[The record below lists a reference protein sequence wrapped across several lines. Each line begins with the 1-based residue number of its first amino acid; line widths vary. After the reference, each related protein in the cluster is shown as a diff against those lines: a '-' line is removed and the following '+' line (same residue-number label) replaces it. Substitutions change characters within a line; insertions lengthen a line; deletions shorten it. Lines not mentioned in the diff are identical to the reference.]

1 MLADGNRFTQT
12 HAAIFSHAFFWRVSS
27 ALTAFW
33 SSCSNITSGFS
44 LFIPVMFLFPSSRKK
59 VALFHWLSLIQ
70 MLTVS
75 VIVSFFV
82 LRTRHEVNFVENKV
96 HLDSI
101 ARSRDKK
108 TKPLLQKRANEAA
121 IEKSL
126 SPLEGNI
133 KWSTTNKCWSVYL
146 GMKGGSWG
154 GGGFCPRKGG
164 VLGDQALF
172 PSMRQFFMDR
182 REFKSA
188 FMLLHT
194 PSRVNVYPFYDFL
207 NCRFC

>member
-1 MLADGNRFTQT
+1 MLADRNRFTQT

-146 GMKGGSWG
+146 GMKGGVGVVVVEVFALGRVGCWVTRPFSPAWGNSSWTG
-154 GGGFCPRKGG
+154 GSSNRLSCCSTLHPESTSI
-164 VLGDQALF
+164 
-172 PSMRQFFMDR
+172 PFMT
-182 REFKSA
+182 F
-188 FMLLHT
+188 
-194 PSRVNVYPFYDFL
+194 
-207 NCRFC
+207 